1 MPAGFYA
8 SRMSPATRK
17 SWAKAGVSGSF
28 SHWFMNALISGIL
41 PLMAAPSGAYPF
53 VFFLAIM
60 MVGAVPVVLLVY
72 PETKGFRLEEMQKR
86 VVATGSTPGNARF
99 QAALRSIHSVLNS
112 FFSRQ
117 AGVIMLI

>member
-1 MPAGFYA
+1 
-8 SRMSPATRK
+8 
-17 SWAKAGVSGSF
+17 
-28 SHWFMNALISGIL
+28 MNALISGIL